1 MIFENIYENSPV
13 LTVGAASTLKLSEV
27 PIDNGIVNFRFRI
40 ISRQPGNTRPPI
52 TQLQV
57 DFQLQAK
64 RSTVTLKL
72 KEMLQS
78 AKRHLIPDSYGF
90 LPHVIISAE
99 CQEDTA
105 EWESS
110 VIYGK
115 CTPFDFQKLSQA
127 GIWWTMRPQEVRT
140 FIHGEEKLTTLIPQ
154 IKSNES
160 LNVRVLTKVYF
171 RFLTPHEF
179 LLENFDIESLFSG
192 RFVTIDCSY
201 NTIRALAAIQE
212 FDDIIAAYDIYIEGY
227 EQNAQRFIVNT
238 NQRVKEF
245 RFRNSLGIYD
255 YIYAVGEESQELQT
269 EVGTFTNSGV
279 ETETS
284 NTSKLYFNSNSG
296 YIDTSEQIRF
306 WNNFLESDERYVLDN
321 DKQPPITNDRWH
333 KIAIDEAES
342 KTKNGELN
350 AITFKWHFAE
360 DLGARI
366 AKRESMLPYIKM
378 NI

>member
-13 LTVGAASTLKLSEV
+13 LTAGSASTLKLSEV
-27 PIDNGIVNFRFRI
+27 PIDNGVVNFRFRI
-40 ISRQPGNTRPPI
+40 ISRQPGSTRPPI

-78 AKRHLIPDSYGF
+78 AKRHLIPDSSGF
-90 LPHVIISAE
+90 LPQVIISAE
-99 CQEDTA
+99 CQEDTT
-105 EWESS
+105 EWRSS

-115 CTPFDFQKLSQA
+115 CTPIDFQKLSKI
-127 GIWWTMRPQEVRT
+127 GSWWTMRPQETRT
-140 FIHGEEKLTTLIPQ
+140 FMHGEEKLTTLIPE
-154 IKSNES
+154 IKSKES
-160 LNVRVLTKVYF
+160 LNVRVLAKVYF

-179 LLENFDIESLFSG
+179 VLANFDVESLFSG
-192 RFVTIDCSY
+192 RFVTVDCSY
-201 NTIRALAAIQE
+201 NTIRDLVATPE

-227 EQNAQRFIVNT
+227 ERNAQRFIVNT
-238 NQRVKEF
+238 NLRVKEF

-269 EVGTFTNSGV
+269 EVSTFTNSGV
-279 ETETS
+279 ETEAS

-296 YIDTSEQIRF
+296 YIDTSEQIKF

-321 DKQPPITNDRWH
+321 DKQSPTANDKWH
-333 KIAIDEAES
+333 EIAIDEAES

-350 AITFKWHFAE
+350 TITFKWHFAE
-360 DLGARI
+360 DPGVSI
-366 AKRESMLPYIKM
+366 AKREFMPPYIKM

>member
-1 MIFENIYENSPV
+1 M
-13 LTVGAASTLKLSEV
+13 
-27 PIDNGIVNFRFRI
+27 
-40 ISRQPGNTRPPI
+40 
-52 TQLQV
+52 
-57 DFQLQAK
+57 
-64 RSTVTLKL
+64 
-72 KEMLQS
+72 
-78 AKRHLIPDSYGF
+78 
-90 LPHVIISAE
+90 
-99 CQEDTA
+99 
-105 EWESS
+105 
-110 VIYGK
+110 
-115 CTPFDFQKLSQA
+115 
-127 GIWWTMRPQEVRT
+127 
-140 FIHGEEKLTTLIPQ
+140 
-154 IKSNES
+154 
-160 LNVRVLTKVYF
+160 
-171 RFLTPHEF
+171 
-179 LLENFDIESLFSG
+179 
-192 RFVTIDCSY
+192 
-201 NTIRALAAIQE
+201 
-212 FDDIIAAYDIYIEGY
+212 
-227 EQNAQRFIVNT
+227 
-238 NQRVKEF
+238 
-245 RFRNSLGIYD
+245 GIYD